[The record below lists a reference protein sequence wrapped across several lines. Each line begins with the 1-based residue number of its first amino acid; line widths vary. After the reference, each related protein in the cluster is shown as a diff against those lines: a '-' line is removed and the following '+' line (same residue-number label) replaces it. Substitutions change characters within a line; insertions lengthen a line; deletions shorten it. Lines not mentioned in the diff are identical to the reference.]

1 MKNNNTTTTWLE
13 PDQFQA
19 LAADYRLTR
28 EASADRAF
36 SIPFSDL
43 LDPEQSL
50 NYFRGVSGIFKTD
63 SQTAAVSLF
72 AKRYAFLVIA
82 ANLYAMSRFN
92 KGLNLEL
99 ANGWIESSY
108 QGEAWLPKAR
118 LNDWQVSEPSGMQ
131 REEWRDEVLERMFAG
146 NLSRVW
152 TAVSQ
157 TVKIS
162 KAVLWENTA
171 IYVYWLYEKKFAEG
185 ADPEQ
190 KRRMEEDY
198 RYLLHDA
205 PPRIFGESRNP
216 LKQFDSPKVLRSGY
230 EKPLRV
236 RKTCCLY
243 YITSDEP
250 ADYCSTCP
258 KRTS

>member
-1 MKNNNTTTTWLE
+1 MKKNNATATWLE
-13 PDQFQA
+13 PEQFQA

-28 EASADRAF
+28 EPSADRTF
-36 SIPFSDL
+36 SIPFTDL
-43 LDPEQSL
+43 LNPEQSL
-50 NYFRGVSGIFKTD
+50 AYFHGVSGIFETD

-82 ANLYAMSRFN
+82 ANLYAISHFN

-99 ANGWIESSY
+99 ENGWIESSY
-108 QGEAWLPKAR
+108 QGKAWLPKAR
-118 LNDWQVSEPSGMQ
+118 LHDWQVSEPLDMR
-131 REEWRDEVLERMFAG
+131 REEWRDRLFERMFAG

-157 TVKIS
+157 TAKIS
-162 KAVLWENTA
+162 KVVLWENTA

-185 ADPEQ
+185 ADAEQ
-190 KRRMEEDY
+190 KRRMEKDY
-198 RYLLHDA
+198 HYLLHDA
-205 PPRIFGESRNP
+205 PPRLFGESRNP
-216 LKQFDSPKVLRSGY
+216 LKQFDSPKVYRNGY

-236 RKTCCLY
+236 RKTCCFY

-258 KRTS
+258 KRKC